1 MQIYLKKDYMQYTG
15 SFKER
20 GARYTLLMLSEEQ
33 RKRGVVSASAGNHA
47 QAMAY
52 HGGQLGVPVFV
63 VMPVTAPIMKIENCK
78 RYGATVVIHGAHMGE
93 ARMHGLKLAK
103 EKGML
108 YVNGFDHP
116 HILAGQ
122 GTCGLEILE
131 QVPDV
136 DAVVIPV
143 GGGGLLAGCAV
154 ALKTM
159 KPDVQIIVSHKI
171 FHPRTGIGCILVALR
186 VWSLICAPVSR
197 PPSAAVGRSRHT
209 LRPAWPT
216 A

>member
-1 MQIYLKKDYMQYTG
+1 MSDDTGMQIFLKKDYMQYTG

-20 GARYTLLMLSEEQ
+20 GARYTLTMLDEGQ
-33 RKRGVVSASAGNHA
+33 KKRGVISASAGNHA

-52 HGGQLGVPVFV
+52 HGGLLGIPVTV
-63 VMPVTAPIMKIENCK
+63 VMPVIAPIMKIENCK
-78 RYGATVVIHGAHMGE
+78 KYGASVIIHGQHIGE
-93 ARMHGLKLAK
+93 CREYALRIAQQKGL
-103 EKGML
+103 M

-122 GTCGLEILE
+122 GTMGLEILE

-143 GGGGLLAGCAV
+143 GGGGMLAGCAV

-159 KPDVQIIVSHKI
+159 KPEIKIIVSLLYAELLKKLKLTWKKVLLH
-171 FHPRTGIGCILVALR
+171 
-186 VWSLICAPVSR
+186 
-197 PPSAAVGRSRHT
+197 
-209 LRPAWPT
+209 
-216 A
+216 